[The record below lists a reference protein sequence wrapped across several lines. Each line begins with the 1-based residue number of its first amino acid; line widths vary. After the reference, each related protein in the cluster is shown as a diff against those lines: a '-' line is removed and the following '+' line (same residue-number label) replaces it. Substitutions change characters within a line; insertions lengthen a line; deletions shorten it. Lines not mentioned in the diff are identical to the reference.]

1 MRTKIVL
8 CPVALVS
15 ALVLGGCCNKYK
27 EQIASQKDEI
37 GTQQIEIDQLSE
49 DRDTLSS
56 NLDSVTAEKEK
67 LEAEVAELGARI
79 ASMAEYQQAL
89 QDELAKLGFD
99 KAAMDA
105 KYQSALAEQ
114 QRMIDEMKKR
124 QARAQA
130 RLDTLK
136 NMLAKFKKLI
146 EGGKLNVRIRDGKL
160 MLELPS
166 AVLFPL
172 GKAEISDDG
181 AVTLREVASVL
192 AQIHDR
198 EFQVAGHTDD
208 VPITSGRFEDN
219 WELSA
224 ARSVA
229 VVRALVEMG
238 VDPKGLSASGYSKY
252 RPTAPNTTVENKA
265 QNRRI
270 EIILMPNL
278 DELPDLSALES
289 ELK

>member
-1 MRTKIVL
+1 MQVK
-8 CPVALVS
+8 VAFVACVVGA
-15 ALVLGGCCNKYK
+15 ALALGGCCNKYK
-27 EQIASQKDEI
+27 EKIASQKDEI
-37 GTQQIEIDQLSE
+37 GKQQIEIDQLSGE
-49 DRDTLSS
+49 RDALKS
-56 NLDSVTAEKEK
+56 NLDSVTAERDK
-67 LEAEVAELGARI
+67 LEARVAELKARVE
-79 ASMAEYQQAL
+79 SLVQYQQAL
-89 QDELAKLGFD
+89 EHELTKLGFD
-99 KAAMDA
+99 QEEMAE
-105 KYQSALAEQ
+105 KYKHALTEQ
-114 QRMIDEMKKR
+114 QKLIDEMKKR

-136 NMLAKFKKLI
+136 NMLTKFKKLI

-172 GKAEISDDG
+172 GKAEISEDG
-181 AVTLREVASVL
+181 AVTLREVANVL
-192 AQIHDR
+192 AQIEGR

-208 VPITSGRFEDN
+208 VPVTSGRFEDN

-238 VDPKGLSASGYSKY
+238 VDPKWLSASGYSKY
-252 RPTAPNTTVENKA
+252 RPTAPNTTKENKA

-270 EIILMPNL
+270 EITLMPNL
-278 DELPDLSALES
+278 DELPDLSSLEK